1 MMNTKKQL
9 FSTFIFVLFGFVV
22 AFGQDNVQVLTFE
35 DAMQIMVQQNPALL
49 RAKQQIKQKE
59 YELKAKRGLHLPQV
73 SLSAK
78 AISMA
83 DMLHLDLTP
92 VKDAITPLYSTL
104 GNYGV
109 FSGVPNP
116 DPATNPILPVLP
128 DDISTAVVREK
139 LLEGGEKLAN
149 ADLNEVIQEKNF
161 ASLSADFMWPLLTG
175 GKIKGANQAAGV
187 EVDISREELRVAEGI
202 LLTELV
208 TRYYGL
214 SLGIQVHKVRQQMF
228 EGMNQHYS
236 DAQKLFDNGMIAK
249 LELLHATVSRNE
261 AEREL
266 KQAERNIEI
275 IRAGLDATLSFDT
288 VVHVLPS
295 SDLFINKELS
305 GISYWVTT
313 ANNTNPQLKQIEGK
327 RELVQIKNRVDKGS
341 YLPTVAMIGTY
352 NLAEKN
358 LSPYIPDWVVG
369 VGMKWTV
376 FEGMGRRNKIKVG
389 ETMQQQVNFAEQKA
403 QADIKAYLSKLYQ
416 ELQMQ
421 MEQKEELE
429 STLELAQEYSKSTEK
444 AFSQGFATSSTV
456 VDAYSK
462 VAQVKALRLK
472 VFYDY
477 DVTLARFLQMA
488 GVPEQY
494 LNFCAGENT
503 TIESITE

>member
-1 MMNTKKQL
+1 MKTIKQL
-9 FSTFIFVLFGFVV
+9 YSTLFLVLIATAM
-22 AFGQDNVQVLTFE
+22 AFGQDNVQVMTFE
-35 DAMQIMVQQNPALL
+35 DAMQIMVEQNPALQ

-59 YELKAKRGLHLPQV
+59 YELKAKRALHLPQV

-104 GNYGV
+104 GYYGV

-116 DPATNPILPVLP
+116 DPATNPFLPVLP
-128 DDISTAVVREK
+128 DDISTEVVREK
-139 LLEGGEKLAN
+139 LLAGGQELAN
-149 ADLNEVIQEKNF
+149 ADWNEVIQEKNF
-161 ASLSADFMWPLLTG
+161 ASLSADFMWPLLAG
-175 GKIKGANQAAGV
+175 GKIKGANQAADV
-187 EVDISREELRVAEGI
+187 AVDISREELRVAEGI

-208 TRYYGL
+208 SRYYGL

-228 EGMNQHYS
+228 DGMNQHYS

-275 IRAGLDATLSFDT
+275 IRAGLDATLSFDS
-288 VVHVLPS
+288 VVNVSPASH
-295 SDLFINKELS
+295 LFMNKELADV
-305 GISYWVTT
+305 SYWVTE
-313 ANNTNPQLKQIEGK
+313 ASSTNPQLKQIEGK

-403 QADIKAYLSKLYQ
+403 RADIKAYLTKLYQ

-421 MEQKEELE
+421 MEQKHELE
-429 STLELAQEYSKSTEK
+429 STLELAQEYSESTEK
-444 AFSQGFATSSTV
+444 AFSEGFTTSSAV
-456 VDAYSK
+456 VDAYTK

-472 VFYDY
+472 VLYDY
-477 DVTLARFLQMA
+477 DVTLARLLQMA

-503 TIESITE
+503 ILESITE